1 MLAGGSDWPVSTM
14 DPLAIMQTGVTHLP
28 TDHPEAEAWNPDER
42 LDLQVML
49 QAHTVNA
56 SHALRFDDCRGLLPG
71 HEANFLILE
80 RSLFAQPIQQLH
92 QTRVLCTVFRGEPV
106 YGADTD

>member
-28 TDHPEAEAWNPDER
+28 TDHPSEAWNPDER

-49 QAHTVNA
+49 QAHTLNA
-56 SHALRFDDCRGLLPG
+56 SHALRFDDCAACCR
-71 HEANFLILE
+71 AM
-80 RSLFAQPIQQLH
+80 RPIS
-92 QTRVLCTVFRGEPV
+92 
-106 YGADTD
+106 